1 NAQNPLEEGQ
11 ADNRSSSSSKGDNLG
26 ENNRS
31 LAIVSSPYSEENKG
45 RGNYKSIGSHK
56 KIDPRSHYNASSALA
71 PPSSEVIS
79 YSAYAKDLADR
90 QPSAISDNSFSPITQ
105 ILPNQTRLAEGSP
118 RQRQI
123 PANSPNKSAVLSN
136 EVNDAV
142 NSSVKES
149 TSSSSIEEKAER
161 IMCKLGFF
169 PGVIERQAVIDF
181 LNGKLTSQ
189 KAVDCI
195 ASNQLI
201 DKNKIKKG
209 LEEAKELLKNESS
222 SPLEHKKEDDIVI
235 SKQEYEELIVKARL
249 AEVER
254 FIMVE
259 FSIILG
265 IDEKRIAEIE
275 IEALSLLFTSDSGFY
290 KYLFKADPEHE
301 YYEKYTCV
309 GKSFNMKRESAFSDW
324 DRAKSGSEKDWIKEV
339 ISRYYNAD
347 EIEKVEIIKQL
358 QREEK
363 AYEEEEKLGWHWL
376 INNGGKLIGLNIFN
390 RRLLPECCDLK
401 YTNIEEDAKN
411 YQGLK
416 GIEQGRENVK
426 QMLWL
431 FVGRDKK
438 IPEVFLITN
447 WEKNERQGYQSLL
460 EEIGGGD
467 IMRIAEFF
475 QDVKEVSDIMAKQHL
490 LARIDPLTGLYNQ
503 KYFREQ
509 LIKEIREAL
518 RYPGRQVS
526 LIMLDIDFFKN
537 VNDTYGHLAGD
548 EVLKKIAEILKESS
562 RELDAVVR
570 YGGEEFIL
578 ILPRTEL
585 SKAVEIAE
593 RIRKEIK
600 SSEILFGNQVIKVA
614 VSLGVSEFVSPCLF
628 SEEKIMVR
636 VEEGIKMS
644 IEGELETRLEEV
656 REYSKEKMESLFEKA
671 ERFLKGQGYEGVE
684 EYIKKEKES
693 FKNKKARLGE
703 GVKKYLN
710 QEVKGH
716 LEEKM
721 RKEIEEEVRKYSE
734 EAKKQLIEAT
744 DGVLYLAKVTG
755 RDRTIVY
762 DGVADPER
770 MNEQREKI
778 KDLKKGI
785 IETKNIAKGKQLQ
798 HVEKSF
804 CEKEEPLEERLNEHI
819 KSLKNISVSSP
830 ADSQHLAGINSAL
843 TQQLNNPNNSTN
855 PISPISSSPFSP
867 FGQMDAELPFFPI
880 GPPDSIIGSVR
891 DNRFHRNEQIR
902 LGLRERL
909 KAQGILPDKRSV
921 ELIKR
926 VSLMLAM
933 LERGIIVTFASNS
946 PPDFSYILEVSFI
959 NIEGKSEEAK
969 NDKANKKQRIRDGNK
984 ESGDPV
990 YNRGIIIEK
999 KGNYPTGS
1007 RTGKPARDIYP
1018 YGSFK
1023 RAERT
1028 SGKLDLG
1035 NRQNNHPVIIES
1047 DQNPRRL
1054 KSYYYE
1060 ISYFIWAAV
1069 QNSLIQF
1076 GSDSSPPSSLAFS
1089 PSTML
1094 RTDGERSQTISFQHS
1109 AFSEYKP
1116 SLISSLPIY
1125 NTIKPLSWA
1134 TVPARRSASSWL
1146 MALRHAGVAALEV
1159 ANSIFEGPDVASQLN
1174 DSGALEK
1181 YKNYEVAEGLYV
1193 ASPLQGAFPA
1203 TLNTRYEIQDTRYEQ
1218 KQGGAKWISYQ
1229 LLTINHQL
1237 NWNSAIS
1244 SLTEK
1249 GLSLLQHGMKAT
1261 KFITSL
1267 SISLP
1272 GESLSKLTAISSQLK
1287 EKGQR
1292 LFAKMLNIGTEF
1304 SPPTASPTLIS
1315 ANYASRYP
1323 LSAIR
1328 YLKERAPAYAKKQFA
1343 KTDLAPA
1350 GRRGGALE
1358 GTRYKMQDVGLRE
1371 VDFSVAGSP
1380 ILNPY
1385 LNNLLEEEGK
1395 LR

>member
-1 NAQNPLEEGQ
+1 
-11 ADNRSSSSSKGDNLG
+11 
-26 ENNRS
+26 
-31 LAIVSSPYSEENKG
+31 
-45 RGNYKSIGSHK
+45 
-56 KIDPRSHYNASSALA
+56 
-71 PPSSEVIS
+71 
-79 YSAYAKDLADR
+79 
-90 QPSAISDNSFSPITQ
+90 
-105 ILPNQTRLAEGSP
+105 
-118 RQRQI
+118 
-123 PANSPNKSAVLSN
+123 
-136 EVNDAV
+136 
-142 NSSVKES
+142 
-149 TSSSSIEEKAER
+149 
-161 IMCKLGFF
+161 
-169 PGVIERQAVIDF
+169 
-181 LNGKLTSQ
+181 
-189 KAVDCI
+189 
-195 ASNQLI
+195 
-201 DKNKIKKG
+201 
-209 LEEAKELLKNESS
+209 
-222 SPLEHKKEDDIVI
+222 
-235 SKQEYEELIVKARL
+235 
-249 AEVER
+249 
-254 FIMVE
+254 
-259 FSIILG
+259 
-265 IDEKRIAEIE
+265 
-275 IEALSLLFTSDSGFY
+275 
-290 KYLFKADPEHE
+290 
-301 YYEKYTCV
+301 
-309 GKSFNMKRESAFSDW
+309 
-324 DRAKSGSEKDWIKEV
+324 
-339 ISRYYNAD
+339 
-347 EIEKVEIIKQL
+347 
-358 QREEK
+358 
-363 AYEEEEKLGWHWL
+363 
-376 INNGGKLIGLNIFN
+376 
-390 RRLLPECCDLK
+390 
-401 YTNIEEDAKN
+401 
-411 YQGLK
+411 
-416 GIEQGRENVK
+416 
-426 QMLWL
+426 
-431 FVGRDKK
+431 
-438 IPEVFLITN
+438 
-447 WEKNERQGYQSLL
+447 
-460 EEIGGGD
+460 
-467 IMRIAEFF
+467 
-475 QDVKEVSDIMAKQHL
+475 
-490 LARIDPLTGLYNQ
+490 
-503 KYFREQ
+503 
-509 LIKEIREAL
+509 
-518 RYPGRQVS
+518 
-526 LIMLDIDFFKN
+526 
-537 VNDTYGHLAGD
+537 
-548 EVLKKIAEILKESS
+548 
-562 RELDAVVR
+562 
-570 YGGEEFIL
+570 
-578 ILPRTEL
+578 
-585 SKAVEIAE
+585 
-593 RIRKEIK
+593 
-600 SSEILFGNQVIKVA
+600 
-614 VSLGVSEFVSPCLF
+614 
-628 SEEKIMVR
+628 
-636 VEEGIKMS
+636 
-644 IEGELETRLEEV
+644 
-656 REYSKEKMESLFEKA
+656 
-671 ERFLKGQGYEGVE
+671 
-684 EYIKKEKES
+684 
-693 FKNKKARLGE
+693 
-703 GVKKYLN
+703 
-710 QEVKGH
+710 
-716 LEEKM
+716 
-721 RKEIEEEVRKYSE
+721 
-734 EAKKQLIEAT
+734 
-744 DGVLYLAKVTG
+744 
-755 RDRTIVY
+755 
-762 DGVADPER
+762 
-770 MNEQREKI
+770 
-778 KDLKKGI
+778 
-785 IETKNIAKGKQLQ
+785 IAKGKQLQ

-819 KSLKNISVSSP
+819 ESLKNISVSSP
-830 ADSQHLAGINSAL
+830 ADKKLSAISFQPSGEISSAL
-843 TQQLNNPNNSTN
+843 IQQFNELNKPDELNKLDSSTN

-1035 NRQNNHPVIIES
+1035 NKRKNHPAIIEI
-1047 DQNPRRL
+1047 DQDLRRL
-1054 KSYYYE
+1054 ESYYYE

-1125 NTIKPLSWA
+1125 KTIEPLSWA
-1134 TVPARRSASSWL
+1134 T
-1146 MALRHAGVAALEV
+1146 VAALEV

-1203 TLNTRYEIQDTRYEQ
+1203 TLNTLYAIRYTLSANKKGGTR
-1218 KQGGAKWISYQ
+1218 WISYQ

-1237 NWNSAIS
+1237 NWNSVIS
-1244 SLTEK
+1244 WLTEK

-1323 LSAIR
+1323 LSAIH

-1385 LNNLLEEEGK
+1385 LNDLTEEEGK
-1395 LR
+1395 LRKGYAEVVNEYKRISIGKIKISPSNLMLAAAVPAFFAAFFSIPEIIAEWAPPAQVAWAITVALVGTGVAKIIKVKYGLGQINKLTLSANAAIEEGKYSLALEDYKELSSQANALYKGMNLGGKDFGVLKNEIRPYLEHLEKIEKALKKLVELEAKEEAGGVNPEQSRKVRQPVSSGALPKVDKEKSSSPAIVDINNSLKKLKLYYYKVGEAVELIKNRFIHFYSNLSPPKGKDYLARRDTWFSRAVTRFSKILNSAELILISRARFISLISVSITKILSSIDANLVSIASTRFSSASTRFINNLWPISKAVTFSNVRAWLAAIPSTLVFKAFNPSPNALNWFLISSNITVTSLAVKLVLGVFLVFMAGYMLIQGVKFVKKIIFRGLGNRRLPANGSGALEIVDDDKVAGSPSSRLPATTGASPATLTKYKSKMTSSNRGPVAGSPIEFYRQERINGGLLDDDVGDIVRSKTMKELLLKWLLPLTNLLKTFQSLSFSSGKIVIPAINKVKINAQAVILIAKLAWIKNSEARVAANKIGTMLLTKLLAISSLLLFVKYPFIAILSIVFMGLAVKRI